1 MKELIN
7 LKYKN
12 CKLTLNSFLQTTFKK
27 YCFIDTLQK
36 KHEER
41 KIEIHR
47 KTHQTLRFLQ
57 PKAFFDLSL
66 ERILFIFDEI
76 PDLTIVFPSWKIDPF
91 KFNKLRFV
99 FPSGKSSWH
108 PWRFLSHRK
117 KRNWNL
123 HGRVSSPA
131 RRVELATNLP
141 FYCKKKSLSP
151 CLKEHESILLF
162 SVGGGWLTFLWV
174 IFFWVWLIIF

>member
-1 MKELIN
+1 MKKNKISKEWITRQHRDVYVKKSKQEGFRSRAVYKLEEIN
-7 LKYKN
+7 NKYKILKNGLLVIDLGAAPGGWSQFVIKKYKN
-12 CKLTLNSFLQTTFKK
+12 CKLNLNSFLQTTFKK

-108 PWRFLSHRK
+108 P
-117 KRNWNL
+117 
-123 HGRVSSPA
+123 
-131 RRVELATNLP
+131 
-141 FYCKKKSLSP
+141 
-151 CLKEHESILLF
+151 
-162 SVGGGWLTFLWV
+162 
-174 IFFWVWLIIF
+174 